1 MDTASCAT
9 AFKGHLLIC
18 SVIMDEIQDKNPG
31 DGAGATPLHV
41 AAEEGHL
48 EAFEMI
54 MNKAGSDINPS
65 ENYGWTPLHG
75 AAKFGQREM
84 CKFIADKIEPMKIKK
99 NLELLK

>member
-1 MDTASCAT
+1 
-9 AFKGHLLIC
+9 
-18 SVIMDEIQDKNPG
+18 MDEIQDKNPG
-31 DGAGATPLHV
+31 DSAGATPLHV

-84 CKFIADKIEPMKIKK
+84 CKFIADRIENKNPEDNDGVTPQELMWDNICGIKY
-99 NLELLK
+99 